1 MVDTQPTVRTT
12 DTYTEPDFVR
22 VQTRMDAAAHGCL
35 LATIEHFSY
44 RAAGAGDKSGWRC
57 LTVADDEAMS
67 REDALFIAR
76 SYAQQNG
83 IPVVYDAHDDE

>member
-1 MVDTQPTVRTT
+1 MVNTEPTVRMT

-22 VQTRMDAAAHGCL
+22 VQTWADAARDGCL

-44 RAAGAGDKSGWRC
+44 RPAGDDERSGWHC
-57 LTVADDEAMS
+57 LTVADAEAMS

-83 IPVVYDAHDDE
+83 IPVVYNADGDE

>member
-1 MVDTQPTVRTT
+1 MVNTEPAVRMT

-22 VQTRMDAAAHGCL
+22 VQTWADAAGNGGW

-44 RAAGAGDKSGWRC
+44 RPADDDERSGWRC
-57 LTVADDEAMS
+57 MTVAEAEAMS

-83 IPVVYDAHDDE
+83 IPVVYDADGDE

>member
-1 MVDTQPTVRTT
+1 MVSTEPTVRTT

-22 VQTRMDAAAHGCL
+22 VYTRIGDGDGS

-44 RAAGAGDKSGWRC
+44 RPAGAGDRSGWRC

-76 SYAQQNG
+76 SYAEQNG
-83 IPVVYDAHDDE
+83 IPVVYEAHDDE